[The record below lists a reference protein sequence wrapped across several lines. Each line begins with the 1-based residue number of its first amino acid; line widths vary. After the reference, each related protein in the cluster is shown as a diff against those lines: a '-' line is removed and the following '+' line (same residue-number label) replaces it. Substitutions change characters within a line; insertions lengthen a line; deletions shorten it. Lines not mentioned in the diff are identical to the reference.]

1 MPETRR
7 KPKESFESLLRRFNR
22 QVQQSGKILQ
32 AKKIRFYTRPK
43 SERAL
48 KESAMRR
55 IKIGNKMDYLKR
67 VGRIGKDEFPGTKA
81 IMKLS

>member
-1 MPETRR
+1 MPETKR

-43 SERAL
+43 SKRAL
-48 KESAMRR
+48 KETALRR
-55 IKIGNKMDYLKR
+55 IMIEEKKEYLKR
-67 VGRIGKDEFPGTKA
+67 VGKLKDEFPGTKA
-81 IMKLS
+81 LMKLS